1 MARDDYFVIVY
12 KILTYLYQCLKEGRK
27 AEERLLT
34 HDSSYIKVNEKY
46 WNYIL
51 WHMQKAEL
59 IEGVEFLDNN
69 LEDIPYPL
77 EWDKCKDNAYW
88 NSLSKRE
95 FPYEEGKGFSKRYKR
110 NNTIYIKHRFIP
122 VLF

>member
-69 LEDIPYPL
+69 LGDIPYPL
-77 EWDKCKDNAYW
+77 EWDKCRITPIGIAYLSE
-88 NSLSKRE
+88 NSLMKKAKD
-95 FPYEEGKGFSKRYKR
+95 FLKD
-110 NNTIYIKHRFIP
+110 IKEITPFI
-122 VLF
+122 